1 MYVQLIAATPNPEQI
16 CGVAAMVCRHADEA
30 QSNVAEEYDN
40 DRLIKL
46 CMECKN
52 SGHLSVFEH
61 ASFTFFI
68 SGISRVCSHQL
79 VRHRLASYTQASQ
92 RAEIG
97 DDVGYIM
104 PSTIAGATERTY
116 DIHCKNA
123 VKLYNTL
130 LMYDVP
136 KEDARFV
143 LPQAFTTSI
152 VVTMN
157 ARELLHFFE
166 LRLCEKA
173 QWEIRELAN
182 EMLDQVKP
190 AFPLLFE
197 DAGPTCKYRPC
208 PERNKCQAAKDDQ
221 TYKGEIPC

>member
-1 MYVQLIAATPNPEQI
+1 MYVQLIASTPNPEQI

-92 RAEIG
+92 RANIS
-97 DDVGYIM
+97 DNTGYIM
-104 PSTIAGATERTY
+104 PSTIPEKMTKVYAMYCDDGV
-116 DIHCKNA
+116 N
-123 VKLYNTL
+123 LYNKL
-130 LMYDVP
+130 VGDGVP
-136 KEDARFV
+136 GEDARFL

-166 LRLCEKA
+166 LRLCEKS

-190 AFPLLFE
+190 VFPLLFE
-197 DAGPTCKYRPC
+197 DAGPTCRYRPC
-208 PERNKCQAAKDDQ
+208 PERNKCQV
-221 TYKGEIPC
+221 KGEIKC